1 MHVSRASVALM
12 PLLLLA
18 AACGSGA
25 PAASETA
32 TPART
37 PPVPTPSAGRGGPRD
52 AEAVAFAASDGVGLR
67 GRLLGRRGEDAVVLV
82 HMGQNSSNETDWFGL
97 ARRLA
102 RAGYAVLAYNRRGV
116 CSGDGR
122 FDCSGGLDD
131 WPKAWQDVAG
141 AVRFL
146 EGRGVR
152 RYVVMGSSIGASS
165 ALKAA
170 SRGAIAP
177 AGFVDLAG
185 VNYMVG
191 YTFAER
197 DLRAFAGPKLFVSAN
212 HDPDDAQR
220 TAREWYGWAQAPRRL
235 ALLDSRRHGTD
246 MLAPSQ
252 PTHAQLM

>member
-1 MHVSRASVALM
+1 
-12 PLLLLA
+12 
-18 AACGSGA
+18 
-25 PAASETA
+25 
-32 TPART
+32 
-37 PPVPTPSAGRGGPRD
+37 
-52 AEAVAFAASDGVGLR
+52 VAFGASDGVGLR
-67 GRLLGRRGEDAVVLV
+67 GRLFGRPGKAAVVLV
-82 HMGQNSSNETDWFGL
+82 HMGQNSSNEADWFGL

-122 FDCSGGLDD
+122 YDCSGGLDD

-146 EGRGVR
+146 EARGVR

-170 SRGAIAP
+170 SSGVITP

-191 YTFAER
+191 YTFSQR

-235 ALLDSRRHGTD
+235 ALLDSGRHGTD

-252 PTHAQLM
+252 PTHARLMALLTGFVRTALPRGD